1 MEGWLEKLTSGRV
14 GDLEGRITVGRAGG
28 ANEGVSGKVHSGG
41 GFLNAKKRLT
51 KNGNYGRDESWS

>member
-28 ANEGVSGKVHSGG
+28 ANEGVIKMLNSGG
-41 GFLNAKKRLT
+41 GF
-51 KNGNYGRDESWS
+51 

>member
-28 ANEGVSGKVHSGG
+28 ANEGVSGKVQSGG
-41 GFLNAKKRLT
+41 GF
-51 KNGNYGRDESWS
+51 